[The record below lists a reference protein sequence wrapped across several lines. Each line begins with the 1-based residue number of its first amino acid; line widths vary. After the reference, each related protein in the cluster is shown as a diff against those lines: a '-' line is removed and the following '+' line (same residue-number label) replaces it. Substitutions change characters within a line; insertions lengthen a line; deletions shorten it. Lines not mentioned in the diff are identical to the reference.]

1 MALTQVRVKFNGTW
15 TVLTYNAATGRYEGT
30 ITPTAT
36 SAHQTGGYYS
46 LEVEATNATGQTTT
60 LTGAQY
66 KGLRLV
72 VRETAAPTLTLVSP
86 PAGYLTTGSPTFVFS
101 AQDEAGGSG
110 VAPSMANATIDDAV
124 VPCTVTQSGAAY
136 NITFAGNGLSDG
148 PHVVSVRISD
158 YDGNETTVSAAYT
171 VDTVP
176 PVLTVTAPDL
186 HRVVDWTQVEVAGYA
201 RDATAGVASVTVAG
215 NVVAVDSYGRFST
228 IVPLQVG
235 VNEIQVKA
243 TDHAGLTSTKMVWML
258 RMITDRTQA
267 DVDKVTALA
276 AKAWADFTAEEK
288 AFWLGVVRG
297 AYNDSDMNRV
307 GTAVEYIA
315 GLMVDYGYSPA
326 VDPKKNWTQTDIPTQ
341 SQTETYLGNVS
352 AIQALVPIAE
362 PAVPPDM
369 EDFTFGEAN
378 DIETIL
384 VQADQL
390 FPLMERSVIYSG
402 EGFAG
407 EF

>member
-1 MALTQVRVKFNGTW
+1 MALTQVRAKFNGAW
-15 TVLTYNAATGRYEGT
+15 TVLAYNAATGRYEGT

-66 KGLRLV
+66 NGLRLV

-110 VAPSMANATIDDAV
+110 VDPSMANATIDGAA
-124 VPCTVTQSGAAY
+124 VPCTVTQSGDGY
-136 NITFAGNGLSDG
+136 SITFAGNGLSDG
-148 PHVVSVRISD
+148 PHVVSVSISD

-186 HRVVDWTQVEVAGYA
+186 HRVVDWTQVEVAGCA
-201 RDATAGVASVTVAG
+201 RDTTAGVASVTVAG
-215 NVVAVDSYGRFST
+215 NVVAVDSHGRFSAV
-228 IVPLQVG
+228 VPLQVG
-235 VNEIQVKA
+235 VNEIQVQA
-243 TDHAGLTSTKMVWML
+243 TDNAGLTTTKSVWML

-276 AKAWADFTAEEK
+276 AKAWADFTEEEK
-288 AFWLGVVRG
+288 TFWLGVVRG
-297 AYNDSDMNRV
+297 AYNATDMNRV
-307 GTAVEYIA
+307 GIAAEYIA
-315 GLMVDYGYSPA
+315 GVMVEYGYAPVVNA
-326 VDPKKNWTQTDIPTQ
+326 KKDWTQTDIPTQ
-341 SQTETYLGNVS
+341 SQTETYLDNVS

-369 EDFTFGEAN
+369 EAFTFGEAN

-390 FPLMERSVIYSG
+390 FPLMERSVIYAG

>member
-66 KGLRLV
+66 NGLRLV

-110 VAPSMANATIDDAV
+110 VDPSMANATIDDAA
-124 VPCTVTQSGAAY
+124 VPCTVTQSGDGY
-136 NITFAGNGLSDG
+136 SITFAGNGLSDG

-158 YDGNETTVSAAYT
+158 CDGNETTVSAAYT

-201 RDATAGVASVTVAG
+201 RDTTAGVASVTVSG

-235 VNEIQVKA
+235 GNGIQVKA
-243 TDHAGLTSTKMVWML
+243 TDYAGLSTTKTVWML

-267 DVDKVTALA
+267 DVDKVTALSV
-276 AKAWADFTAEEK
+276 KPWADFTAEEK

-297 AYNDSDMNRV
+297 AYNATDMNRV

-315 GLMVDYGYSPA
+315 GVMVEYGYAPVVNA
-326 VDPKKNWTQTDIPTQ
+326 KKDWTQTDIPTQ
-341 SQTETYLGNVS
+341 SQTETYLDNVS

-390 FPLMERSVIYSG
+390 FPLMERSVIYAG